1 MTAFAANPT
10 GARRALLIGVQDY
23 QHISKLGGC
32 VNDARLMESV
42 LRNRFDFTH
51 CTRLENEQATRSGVL
66 AAFETFAQETQPGD
80 VVVFY
85 FAGHG
90 SQVTDR
96 EGDEPSGLDSTLMP
110 FDTKGKFG
118 TPEENLDI
126 TDDEIFLW
134 LERLT
139 AKTSAITVI
148 VDACHSGTITR
159 DAEFD
164 APGFT
169 VRGLPPD
176 TRRSTVPSPIPPELW
191 PRLGGGVGTRSA
203 AVASRGETAAGWL
216 PLHEQY
222 VLISGCR
229 DEELSGEFLWTLG
242 DGSQARHGA
251 LTYFLARALERAT
264 EGTTYRAVFEDVA
277 AKVTQLRQGKQH
289 PQMEGKGDRVLF
301 GLAEIPP
308 MRYVRLSDVN
318 DAGTAVTLTAG
329 AALGVTMGTEV
340 ALYPVDTV
348 STDARTPLARATVTE
363 VRPFDSTAVLI
374 EASITSEVSA
384 DARAVLTPVVAT
396 DVRRPVR
403 IDTAAEAL
411 VPPAEWVAL
420 KTLLGNVPVVRL
432 VDQPEPSAITVTAW
446 PAERTGI
453 GTAPSWML
461 TGVDGQPVA
470 PPKPLDRT
478 PEVVHN
484 IVVLARQA
492 LAMALDNPDPRS
504 ALARQ
509 RPTMQLLRVTP
520 DGTWQP
526 AEPAVGGLPEYQEGE
541 YVGVRIHNPH
551 AQKLYFSLLMFGLSG
566 KVMPLYPPDG
576 ATEFLAP
583 GQKIDLFTESGREA
597 PVGFPEVYPYVAAG
611 TLPVRTAGQ
620 GTLKLFVT
628 STAASFGFLHER
640 VGVRSDESS
649 VTLPPDTALQ
659 LLFEQQMGVT
669 RDVMPKTSAGPV
681 DDWTTVVTSYVVRR
695 APV

>member
-1 MTAFAANPT
+1 MTAPAVNPT
-10 GARRALLIGVQDY
+10 GSRRALLIGVQSY
-23 QHISKLGGC
+23 LHISNLGGC

-51 CTRLENEQATRSGVL
+51 CTRLENNEATRAGILS
-66 AAFETFAQETQPGD
+66 AFDTFAQETQPGD

-90 SQVTDR
+90 SQRADR

-110 FDTKGKFG
+110 VDTKGRFG

-164 APGFT
+164 VPGFA

-176 TRRSTVPSPIPPELW
+176 VRKSTVPSPIPQELW
-191 PRLGGGVGTRSA
+191 ARFGGGAGTRSA
-203 AVASRGETAAGWL
+203 DVGRSRETASGWL

-229 DEELSGEFLWTLG
+229 DEELSGEFLWTLE
-242 DGSQARHGA
+242 DGSKARHGA

-264 EGTTYRAVFEDVA
+264 EGTTYRSVFEDVA

-301 GLAEIPP
+301 GLDEIPP
-308 MRYVRLSDVN
+308 MRYVRLLGVN
-318 DAGTAVTLTAG
+318 AAGTAVTLAAG
-329 AALGVTMGTEV
+329 AALGVTLGTEV

-348 STDARTPLARATVTE
+348 STDARTPLARATITE

-374 EASITSEVSA
+374 DASISGAVSA

-403 IDTAAEAL
+403 IDPAAEAL
-411 VPPAEWVAL
+411 VPPAEWAEL
-420 KTLLGNVPVVRL
+420 QKLLGKVAVVRL
-432 VDQPEPSAITVTAW
+432 VDQPEPGAITVTAW

-453 GTAPSWML
+453 GAEPSWML
-461 TGVDGQPVA
+461 TGMDGQPVA

-478 PEVVHN
+478 VDVVSNVEV
-484 IVVLARQA
+484 LSRQA
-492 LAMALDNPDPRS
+492 LAMALDNADPKS

-509 RPTMQLLRVTP
+509 RPTMQLLRQLP
-520 DGTWQP
+520 DGSWQP
-526 AEPAVGGLPEYQEGE
+526 ADPAVGGLPEYQVGE
-541 YVGVRIHNPH
+541 YVGVRIHNPR
-551 AQKLYFSLLMFGLSG
+551 AQKLYFCLLMFGLSG

-576 ATEFLAP
+576 ATEFLAQ
-583 GQKIDLFTESGREA
+583 GHTIDLFTEPGREA
-597 PVGFPEVYPYVAAG
+597 PVGFPEVYPYIAAG
-611 TLPVRTAGQ
+611 TLPVRDAGQ

-628 STAASFGFLHER
+628 SSAASFGFLHER
-640 VGVRSDESS
+640 VGVRSNESIE
-649 VTLPPDTALQ
+649 VPPPNTALQ
-659 LLFEQQMGVT
+659 LLFEQQMAVT
-669 RDVMPKTSAGPV
+669 RDVMPKAPAGPV

-695 APV
+695 GPV

>member
-1 MTAFAANPT
+1 
-10 GARRALLIGVQDY
+10 
-23 QHISKLGGC
+23 
-32 VNDARLMESV
+32 
-42 LRNRFDFTH
+42 
-51 CTRLENEQATRSGVL
+51 
-66 AAFETFAQETQPGD
+66 
-80 VVVFY
+80 
-85 FAGHG
+85 
-90 SQVTDR
+90 
-96 EGDEPSGLDSTLMP
+96 
-110 FDTKGKFG
+110 
-118 TPEENLDI
+118 
-126 TDDEIFLW
+126 
-134 LERLT
+134 
-139 AKTSAITVI
+139 
-148 VDACHSGTITR
+148 
-159 DAEFD
+159 
-164 APGFT
+164 
-169 VRGLPPD
+169 
-176 TRRSTVPSPIPPELW
+176 
-191 PRLGGGVGTRSA
+191 
-203 AVASRGETAAGWL
+203 
-216 PLHEQY
+216 
-222 VLISGCR
+222 
-229 DEELSGEFLWTLG
+229 
-242 DGSQARHGA
+242 
-251 LTYFLARALERAT
+251 LERAT

-446 PAERTGI
+446 PAEHTGI
-453 GTAPSWML
+453 GTEPSWML

-478 PEVVHN
+478 VDVVSN

-492 LAMALDNPDPRS
+492 LAMALDNADPKS
-504 ALARQ
+504 SLARQ
-509 RPTMQLLRVTP
+509 RPTMQLLRQLP
-520 DGTWQP
+520 DGSWQP
-526 AEPAVGGLPEYQEGE
+526 ADPAVGGLPEYQVGE
-541 YVGVRIHNPH
+541 NIGVRIHNPR
-551 AQKLYFSLLMFGLSG
+551 AQKLHFSLLMFGLSG